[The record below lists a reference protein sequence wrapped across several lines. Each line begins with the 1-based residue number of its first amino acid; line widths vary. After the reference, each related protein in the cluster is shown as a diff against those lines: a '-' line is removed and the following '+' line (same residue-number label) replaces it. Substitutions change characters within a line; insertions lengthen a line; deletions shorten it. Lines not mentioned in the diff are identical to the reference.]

1 MQNFATKQQSKQRLT
16 TITDRD
22 VLVFPRTAIPLILA
36 AHLVFQSVVPCCAIG
51 KLLADGDSSVAV
63 ATHVSHACSC
73 CPHSKSQQE
82 SVPSDDDHSPDGEC
96 PYCGGLLFHSG
107 LDDAAPISDEGHAV
121 FALFVDAQKHVSG
134 QVRIFPQ
141 IFPRQVL
148 GQPFLNTGMRL
159 LI

>member
-1 MQNFATKQQSKQRLT
+1 MFFRFATSL
-16 TITDRD
+16 
-22 VLVFPRTAIPLILA
+22 LLA
-36 AHLVFQSVVPCCAIG
+36 ALLIVQSVVPCCAIS
-51 KLLADGDSSVAV
+51 KLLENGDSSEAV
-63 ATHVSHACSC
+63 ATHVSHACC

-82 SVPSDDDHSPDGEC
+82 SVPSDDGHSPDGKC
-96 PYCGGLLFHSG
+96 PYCGGLLFHST

-121 FALFVDAQKHVSG
+121 FALFGDAQKHVSG

-141 IFPRQVL
+141 ILQRQIL